1 MVALPSSPIRVQGT
15 ADGVPTNTETG
26 RQRKSSHGLLA
37 LRRSTTTPTTI
48 LASAV
53 DLTPHLQF
61 PTLGNLRG
69 PRRLCRADRDLCFP
83 QGIQASCG
91 WEVCSFHSA
100 GAADDCPDP
109 VATRSLVNCSSSKM
123 S

>member
-1 MVALPSSPIRVQGT
+1 MVAFPSSPIRVQGT

-53 DLTPHLQF
+53 DLTPYLQSL
-61 PTLGNLRG
+61 TLVDLSGS
-69 PRRLCRADRDLCFP
+69 RRLCRADRDRCFP
-83 QGIQASCG
+83 QSIRDLLVQIWMRTALRVS
-91 WEVCSFHSA
+91 SPILS
-100 GAADDCPDP
+100 
-109 VATRSLVNCSSSKM
+109 SLSYGP
-123 S
+123 

>member
-1 MVALPSSPIRVQGT
+1 MVALPSSDIRVQGT

-53 DLTPHLQF
+53 DLMPHLH
-61 PTLGNLRG
+61 
-69 PRRLCRADRDLCFP
+69 PRRARRDHVGYAGRT
-83 QGIQASCG
+83 GIFVLLSAFVTRWSRFRCTFKSSGASS
-91 WEVCSFHSA
+91 V
-100 GAADDCPDP
+100 
-109 VATRSLVNCSSSKM
+109 LV
-123 S
+123 

>member
-1 MVALPSSPIRVQGT
+1 MVALPSSDIRVQGT

-53 DLTPHLQF
+53 DLTPHLH
-61 PTLGNLRG
+61 PRLGWPAGTMPARPDESGSSFCSGHSRTVG
-69 PRRLCRADRDLCFP
+69 PDLDAP
-83 QGIQASCG
+83 LQAPVGSRPATG
-91 WEVCSFHSA
+91 SA
-100 GAADDCPDP
+100 
-109 VATRSLVNCSSSKM
+109 TH
-123 S
+123 